1 MINRIVQC
9 RLRRVGLFF
18 FTLVMP
24 IAARAQTTSTW
35 ENLAHMPVSLYRTNG
50 TVYHDKLMVVSGEP
64 LANGGEQAQV
74 QYYNINTN
82 QWASGVNIDAPLV
95 AMGIGVDSLD
105 RFVVFAGYEGVGD
118 QWAWSNSAYQYD
130 VNQGELDGIA
140 RFGGQYTANTMDDQS
155 RIYAIG
161 GADGGFGGIAS
172 MYRYDAS
179 LDTWE
184 TLAPSP
190 FGRWGGQ
197 AAYDGMGHIVF
208 AGGFTEYYNRVAHAD
223 TAIYDIATNTWTMT
237 TPMPEGRATG
247 KAVLGADGMIYFLG
261 GEYRNY
267 IRTNTVYIFDPVNH
281 TWTTGPGM
289 RAARVEFAAG
299 LGSDGYIYAAG
310 GETTGV
316 TERLDTN
323 PVNTCP
329 VDCNLDGL
337 VDTQDFLCFLN
348 LWVAKDPDAD
358 FNADG
363 VIDTQDFLA
372 FLNTWVVGC

>member
-1 MINRIVQC
+1 MMNRTVQC
-9 RLRRVGLFF
+9 LRRVGLFF
-18 FTLVMP
+18 ITLVVP
-24 IAARAQTTSTW
+24 IAAGAQTPSTW
-35 ENLAHMPVSLYRTNG
+35 ENLAHMPVSLSRTNG
-50 TVYHDKLMVVSGEP
+50 TVYHDKLIVASGEP
-64 LANGGEQAQV
+64 LAFGGEQAQA

-95 AMGIGVDSLD
+95 AMGVGVDSLD

-118 QWAWSNSAYQYD
+118 QWTWSYSAYQYD
-130 VNQGELDGIA
+130 VIQGELDGIA

-161 GADGGFGGIAS
+161 GSDLNFHGITS

-184 TLAPSP
+184 TLAPAP

-197 AAYDGMGHIVF
+197 AAYDGMGHIVY
-208 AGGFTEYYNRVAHAD
+208 AGGFTEYSNRVAYAD
-223 TAIYDIATNTWTMT
+223 AAIYDIATNTWTMT

-261 GEYRNY
+261 GEYHNY
-267 IRTNTVYIFDPVNH
+267 ARTNTVYIFDPVNH

-310 GETTGV
+310 GEFTGV

-323 PVNTCP
+323 PVDTCP

-337 VDTQDFLCFLN
+337 VDSQDFLCFLN
-348 LWVAKDPDAD
+348 LWVANDPDAD

-363 VIDTQDFLA
+363 VIDSQDFMA